1 MNVKHV
7 IWASI
12 MSTTISCQSVK
23 KEYTSFEEYPI
34 PEGKLVEMEYSPI
47 ETKFTLWAPTAEEV
61 RVLLYDSGNEGSAYQ
76 TLSLEMGEDGI
87 WNTSIKEDLKGKFY
101 TFNVKVNGKWLGDT
115 PGIMAKAVG
124 VNGKRAAVID
134 LRSTDPEG
142 WANDVRPLLKDY
154 ADIIVYE
161 MHHRDFSLDSV
172 SGIRNKGKFLALTEL
187 GTTTSQGEKTGIDHL
202 KELGVTHVHILP
214 SYDYASVDESKPDKA
229 QYNWGYDPQNYNVPD
244 GSYSTDP
251 YKPDVRI
258 KEFKQMVQALHK
270 AGIRVVLDVV
280 YNHTFNTEESNFER
294 TVPGY
299 FYRQTKDGKPANGSG
314 CGNETA
320 SDRAMMRKYMVE
332 SVLYWINEYHIDG
345 FRFDLM
351 GIHDIET
358 MNEIR
363 AAVDKIDPS
372 IFIYGEGWAA
382 SAPQLDQEELAM
394 KANIYKMPRIA
405 AFSDEMRDGL
415 RGGWDDDR
423 KGAFLIGQPGHE
435 MSIKFGLVGAVKHP
449 QVINDSVNYSKE
461 PWALQPTQM
470 ISYVSCHDDMCLAD
484 RLKATMPDATDEER
498 ASLHKLAETFVFT
511 SQGVPFIFA
520 GDEMMR
526 DKKGIHNSYNSPD
539 SINTI
544 DWRNKT
550 IHHDVFDYVRELI
563 TLRKNHPA
571 FRMGD
576 ADKVRQYM
584 EFLPVEGS
592 NLVAFILKDNANGDS
607 WKNIIV
613 AFNSRK
619 EPAKLSIPAGR
630 YTIVCKDGKIK
641 QSGMGQV
648 SGNEIIVPAVSYT
661 HLTLPTI
668 A

>member
-563 TLRKNHPA
+563 ALRKNHPA

-619 EPAKLSIPAGR
+619 EPAKLSIPTDR

-648 SGNEIIVPAVSYT
+648 SGNEIIVPARSAMII
-661 HLTLPTI
+661 HQ
-668 A
+668 

>member
-23 KEYTSFEEYPI
+23 KEYISFEEYPI

-563 TLRKNHPA
+563 ALRKNHPA

-648 SGNEIIVPAVSYT
+648 SGNEIIVPARSAMII
-661 HLTLPTI
+661 HQ
-668 A
+668 

>member
-23 KEYTSFEEYPI
+23 KEYTSFNEYPI
-34 PEGKLVEMEYSPI
+34 PEGKLAEMEYSPI

-61 RVLLYDSGNEGSAYQ
+61 RVLLYDSGNEGSAYH
-76 TLSLEMGEDGI
+76 TLPLEMGEDGT
-87 WNTSIKEDLKGKFY
+87 WNISVKEDLKGKFY

-142 WANDVRPLLKDY
+142 WVNDARPPLKDY
-154 ADIIVYE
+154 SDIIVYE

-172 SGIRNKGKFLALTEL
+172 SGIHNKGKFLALTEL
-187 GTTTSQGEKTGIDHL
+187 GTTTSLGEKTGIDHL

-214 SYDYASVDESKPDKA
+214 SYDYASVDESKLDKA

-299 FYRQTKDGKPANGSG
+299 FYRQTKDGELANGSG

-332 SVLYWINEYHIDG
+332 SILYWIKEYHIDG

-382 SAPQLDQEELAM
+382 SAPQLNQEELAM

-405 AFSDEMRDGL
+405 AFSDEMRDAL

-423 KGAFLIGQPGHE
+423 KGAFLIGLPGHE
-435 MSIKFGLVGAVKHP
+435 MSIKFGLVGAIKHP

-484 RLKATMPDATDEER
+484 RLKATMPEATDEER

-544 DWRNKT
+544 NWKNKT
-550 IHHDVFDYVRELI
+550 IYRDVFDYMKELI
-563 TLRKNHPA
+563 ALRKDHSA

-592 NLVAFILKDNANGDS
+592 NLMAFILKDNANGDS

-641 QSGMGQV
+641 QSGIGQV
-648 SGNEIIVPAVSYT
+648 SGDEIIVPARSAMII
-661 HLTLPTI
+661 HQ
-668 A
+668 

>member
-435 MSIKFGLVGAVKHP
+435 MSIKFGLVGGAVKHP

-648 SGNEIIVPAVSYT
+648 SGNEIIVPARSAMII
-661 HLTLPTI
+661 HQ
-668 A
+668 

>member
-484 RLKATMPDATDEER
+484 RLKATMPDATNEER

-511 SQGVPFIFA
+511 SQVVPFIFA

-592 NLVAFILKDNANGDS
+592 NLMAFILKDNANGDS

-619 EPAKLSIPAGR
+619 EPAKLSIPVGR

-648 SGNEIIVPAVSYT
+648 SGNEIIVPARSAMII
-661 HLTLPTI
+661 HQ
-668 A
+668 

>member
-584 EFLPVEGS
+584 DFLPVEGS

-648 SGNEIIVPAVSYT
+648 SGNEIIVPARSAMII
-661 HLTLPTI
+661 HQ
-668 A
+668 

>member
-142 WANDVRPLLKDY
+142 WANDIRPLLKDY

-648 SGNEIIVPAVSYT
+648 SGNEIIVPARSAMII
-661 HLTLPTI
+661 HQ
-668 A
+668 

>member
-563 TLRKNHPA
+563 ALRKNHPA

-619 EPAKLSIPAGR
+619 EPAKLSIPTGR

-648 SGNEIIVPAVSYT
+648 SGNEIIVPARSAMII
-661 HLTLPTI
+661 HQ
-668 A
+668 

>member
-47 ETKFTLWAPTAEEV
+47 ENKFTLWAPTAEEV

-550 IHHDVFDYVRELI
+550 MHHDVFDYVRELI

-630 YTIVCKDGKIK
+630 YTIVCKN
-641 QSGMGQV
+641 QAV
-648 SGNEIIVPAVSYT
+648 GNGASIR
-661 HLTLPTI
+661 
-668 A
+668 